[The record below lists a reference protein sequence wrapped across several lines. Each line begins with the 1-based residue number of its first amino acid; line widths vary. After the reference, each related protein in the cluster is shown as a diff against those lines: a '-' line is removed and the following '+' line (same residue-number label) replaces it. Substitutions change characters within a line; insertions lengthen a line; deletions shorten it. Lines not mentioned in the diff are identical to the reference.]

1 MEAIKKTIRIPKNH
15 EITIKIPDH
24 IPENQ
29 LAEVILLFK
38 EDSSSDKIAELKE
51 AVKDKLFISDL
62 KEISEDFEIVD
73 LENWE

>member
-29 LAEVILLFK
+29 IAEVILLIRVVPK
-38 EDSSSDKIAELKE
+38 
-51 AVKDKLFISDL
+51 
-62 KEISEDFEIVD
+62 
-73 LENWE
+73 